1 MIEQTEA
8 ERQAIE
14 KAAREQEAAE
24 ARTAEANASMNLLLR
39 GGPGEAQ
46 EAQPRIKEKLRKRL
60 EKIALDE
67 DNPEDAQ
74 WAQDILDGK
83 IDHVTGEPIKERK
96 QPTGPRAD
104 GGEGTS
110 MTTPGQWNP
119 FSPLTFTEQ
128 VQQALLDKRYGKRHT
143 ENHKLPR
150 GDK

>member
-24 ARTAEANASMNLLLR
+24 ARTAEADAGMNRLLR
-39 GGPGEAQ
+39 GEPSKEQVEQQRG
-46 EAQPRIKEKLRKRL
+46 IKEKTRRRL
-60 EKIALDE
+60 EAIAVDE
-67 DNPEDAQ
+67 SEDEETRL
-74 WAQDILDGK
+74 WAQGVLDGK
-83 IDHVTGEPIKERK
+83 TDINGTPIKK

-110 MTTPGQWNP
+110 ASAPGQWNP
-119 FSPLTFTEQ
+119 FRPLSFTEQ
-128 VQQALLDKRYGKRHT
+128 VQQAMLDKRYGKRHT